1 MGVFRSSE
9 EKNMRVE
16 FRYGKKI
23 RQLREERSWTQEQLA
38 AIAGVESR
46 TIQRVEKDQTKNQET
61 LLAIAAAFDVGLDAI
76 RNKWRV
82 AESRLLRTWLV
93 ATYSQFVH
101 VQEAHPWQMSYRS
114 VIAPLTEERQTQT
127 DELLSQIFADREY
140 IEPYETDLWDCYIR
154 CIKEPIQSL
163 FEMGLVIFILDER
176 RDLLLPS
183 IGDLKPQSDYM
194 DCRVQHTMIVP
205 RHGCFR
211 LDATEPLHLFNDS
224 CSVAG
229 ESLFRAAKH
238 HDIGMPVHVYSNAL
252 WAAMQPGS
260 EDAVRWCDACFPPLS
275 GGARITFE
283 YIEKVTG
290 WTRAQLHTLCDA
302 VTGQPFLEGL
312 A

>member
-1 MGVFRSSE
+1 M
-9 EKNMRVE
+9 KVE

-23 RQLREERSWTQEQLA
+23 QQLRDERAWTQEQLA
-38 AIAGVESR
+38 AIAGVETR

-76 RNKWRV
+76 RTKWRV

-93 ATYSQFVH
+93 TSYNEFVR

-114 VIAPLTEERQTQT
+114 VIAPLTEEGQTQA
-127 DELLSQIFADREY
+127 DELVSQIFADREY

-154 CIKEPIQSL
+154 CIKEPLQSL
-163 FEMGLVIFILDER
+163 FGLGLAIFILDER

-183 IGDLKPQSDYM
+183 IGDVKPVSDYM
-194 DCRVQHTMIVP
+194 DCHVQHTMIIP

-211 LDATEPLHLFNDS
+211 LDATEPLHLFSDS

-229 ESLFRAAKH
+229 EALFRAAKH

-252 WAAMQPGS
+252 WAVTQARG
-260 EDAVRWCDACFPPLS
+260 EDAARWCDTCFPLLY
-275 GGARITFE
+275 GGARISFE
-283 YIEKVTG
+283 YIEQVTG
-290 WTRAQLHTLCDA
+290 LKRHQLHALCDA
-302 VTGQPFLEGL
+302 ITGEPFIEGL